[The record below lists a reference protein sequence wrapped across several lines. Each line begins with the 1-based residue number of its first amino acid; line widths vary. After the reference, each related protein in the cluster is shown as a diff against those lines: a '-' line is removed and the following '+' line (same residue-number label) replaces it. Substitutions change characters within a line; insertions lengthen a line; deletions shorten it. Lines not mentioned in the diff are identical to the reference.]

1 MSKLPKNNVR
11 VGPEGRVVIPAE
23 LRQQL
28 GIKPRDVLVFLEE
41 EGHLVLMTR
50 QQLKE
55 SLWALFKDV
64 PEDVSM
70 TDRLIER
77 RKEEFR
83 LEQEEA
89 EARKRARE

>member
-1 MSKLPKNNVR
+1 MTKLPKNNVR

-28 GIKPRDVLVFLEE
+28 GIKPGDVLVFLVQD
-41 EGHLVLMTR
+41 GHLVLMTR
-50 QQLKE
+50 QQVEE
-55 SLWALFKDV
+55 SIWAFFKDK
-64 PEDVSM
+64 PDDVSL

-89 EARKRARE
+89 AIRKHAQG